1 MSVLKSTLQ
10 QLADHKTAVERYL
23 IVLAMEVAEDG
34 HEAKA
39 QKLSEEFKGRCAC
52 AAILPDESTWL
63 LCSTIVLSSRDS
75 RSSCVELG
83 VMYKPSC

>member
-39 QKLSEEFKGRCAC
+39 QKLSEEFKGRWAC
-52 AAILPDESTWL
+52 AAILPDESAWL
-63 LCSTIVLSSRDS
+63 LCSTIVL
-75 RSSCVELG
+75 C
-83 VMYKPSC
+83 

>member
-1 MSVLKSTLQ
+1 MLKSTLQ

-39 QKLSEEFKGRCAC
+39 QKLSEEYKGRWAC
-52 AAILPDESTWL
+52 TATLPDKPTWL
-63 LCSTIVLSSRDS
+63 LCSTIVLAKTGQRVLLC
-75 RSSCVELG
+75 RA
-83 VMYKPSC
+83 